1 MLCRMFSQRLSWSF
15 SSNRLTR
22 LLEEKR
28 RADEEI
34 LDLTESNPT
43 RAGFDYPSDEIL
55 ASLNDPRSL
64 AYEPAPLGLPSAR
77 EAVAGYYA
85 RRGQVVSSEH
95 LALTAS
101 TSEAYSFLFKVLCD
115 PGDRVLLPR
124 PSYPLFDYLAS
135 LESVE
140 TDSYSLVYDG
150 SWSIDLETIRSKLGP
165 RTRALLLV
173 HPNNPTGSYVKRVE
187 LTELTAMCREH
198 DVALV
203 VDEVFADYG
212 FGENLDRVSTFVGR
226 NDVLTFVLSG
236 LSKIAALP
244 QMKLAWIW
252 TGGPDDQKRGAL
264 TRLEQVGDVFLSV
277 GAQVQ
282 HAAAKLLDLAPSL
295 QTAIRRRLVENSQ
308 FLTSAIPTSSPLEA
322 LPTEGGWYAVLR
334 CPEVQSSEE
343 WALAFLAS
351 DDTHVHPGYLFDF
364 PTDARIVVSLLT
376 PTKIFEQGIRRM
388 LSRVDATVAAI

>member
-1 MLCRMFSQRLSWSF
+1 M
-15 SSNRLTR
+15 
-22 LLEEKR
+22 
-28 RADEEI
+28 
-34 LDLTESNPT
+34 
-43 RAGFDYPSDEIL
+43 
-55 ASLNDPRSL
+55 
-64 AYEPAPLGLPSAR
+64 
-77 EAVAGYYA
+77 
-85 RRGQVVSSEH
+85 
-95 LALTAS
+95 
-101 TSEAYSFLFKVLCD
+101 
-115 PGDRVLLPR
+115 LLPR

-140 TDSYSLVYDG
+140 ADSYSLVYDG

-173 HPNNPTGSYVKRVE
+173 HPNNPTGSYVKRGE

-212 FGENLDRVSTFVGR
+212 FGEDMDRVSTFVGR

-252 TGGPDDQKRGAL
+252 TGGPDDQKRDAL

-295 QTAIRRRLVENSQ
+295 QTAIRQRLVENSQ
-308 FLTSAIPTSSPLEA
+308 FLTSVIPTSSPLEA
-322 LPTEGGWYAVLR
+322 LPTEGGWYSVLR
-334 CPEVQSSEE
+334 CPEVQSFGGVGARVSRFRRYSCPSRIFVRLPYRRPYRGEP
-343 WALAFLAS
+343 S
-351 DDTHVHPGYLFDF
+351 DPDQDLRTRYSADAEPRRGY
-364 PTDARIVVSLLT
+364 RGSNLT
-376 PTKIFEQGIRRM
+376 LIEQ
-388 LSRVDATVAAI
+388 